1 MKFIAHRGLLRGP
14 DKELENRP
22 EQIKSALKRGY
33 HCEVDVR
40 CINGQWMLGHDN
52 PDYAVDFDFL
62 EQPGLWIHAKNL
74 DALYILGADPK
85 LNFFWHY
92 TDEHTLT
99 SQGYIWTFPGKQLTA
114 HSVQVLPEWSD
125 PNFENMNWECYAIC
139 TDFVYDVEH
148 AYIQNLSSKQ

>member
-22 EQIKSALKRGY
+22 EQINSALKRGY

-40 CINGQWMLGHDN
+40 YINGQWMLGHDN
-52 PDYAVDFDFL
+52 PDYAVDFAFL

-74 DALYILGADPK
+74 DALYILGADTK

-99 SQGYIWTFPGKQLTA
+99 SQGYIWTFPGKQLTP

-125 PNFENMNWECYAIC
+125 PNFENMNWECYGIC